1 MLILITHF
9 ILLNSLYD
17 ALFMR
22 FFWQSQRNSLTLPQI
37 YTQKNGNFS
46 IFR

>member
-17 ALFMR
+17 AFLCA
-22 FFWQSQRNSLTLPQI
+22 FF
-37 YTQKNGNFS
+37 GNHNA
-46 IFR
+46 IH